1 MRAKWADGSYRARV
15 TRNGSHSPER
25 RARIAEAIRAKWA
38 DPDYRAR
45 ALEGIRRGHN
55 TSRATRTKTPVRP
68 EVRAKISQAMKRK
81 WQDADFRRRQ
91 LDAIAAPRAPGR
103 RQSDLRAE
111 SRLVEGRATM
121 LKVHNGVAAA
131 NKPYGERVGTSA
143 AGETAEDVLLVDTK
157 GETSAE
163 SPSPLNSELL
173 GASAVTNARMGGEG
187 AARPSEVV
195 AASDGTSDAA
205 GQDAERESDTAAA
218 RHEYGVEQDDSDED
232 AGLIA
237 WGNTIIDFGDDLE
250 EEDDDEDDEDD
261 VL

>member
-111 SRLVEGRATM
+111 SRLVEGRTTM
-121 LKVHNGVAAA
+121 LKVHNGAAA
-131 NKPYGERVGTSA
+131 NKPYGERVGERGWRDGRGRA
-143 AGETAEDVLLVDTK
+143 AVAK

-163 SPSPLNSELL
+163 SPSPLNSERW
-173 GASAVTNARMGGEG
+173 VR
-187 AARPSEVV
+187 R
-195 AASDGTSDAA
+195 
-205 GQDAERESDTAAA
+205 R
-218 RHEYGVEQDDSDED
+218 
-232 AGLIA
+232 
-237 WGNTIIDFGDDLE
+237 
-250 EEDDDEDDEDD
+250 
-261 VL
+261 